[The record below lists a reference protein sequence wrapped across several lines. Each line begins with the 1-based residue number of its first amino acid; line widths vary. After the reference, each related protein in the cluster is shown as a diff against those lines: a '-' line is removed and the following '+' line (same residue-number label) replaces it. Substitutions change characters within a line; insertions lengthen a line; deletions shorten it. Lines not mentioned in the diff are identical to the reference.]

1 MNEQLT
7 QLLDI
12 QFPKLPKTIQD
23 LFLSGKVSTVVAELG
38 GTLGFTQD
46 QSDDLGLEVLL
57 LISGLSDPKE
67 FPQTLKER
75 LNLNEVTLGT
85 LIDSL
90 EEKILESIYPDLVRF
105 YEQDQARMAKAE
117 AEENAREA
125 TPAPATPEPVVVK
138 IWEKTPE
145 IVPDNL
151 PTDESIPAGILPEE
165 SFIPAL
171 TPKPTPEAP
180 TPALEPAHPFEEKMQ
195 KVFTAGAPAM
205 ENFELENTVEEK
217 PKPVIVTA
225 RPVSHD
231 PYREPIE

>member
-1 MNEQLT
+1 MNEQLKQIVNL
-7 QLLDI
+7 QL
-12 QFPKLPKTIQD
+12 PKLPPS
-23 LFLSGKVSTVVAELG
+23 LRNAFLDDRTTSSLNEVGNAFNLSS
-38 GTLGFTQD
+38 D
-46 QSDDLGLEVLL
+46 QESDLEVETILL
-57 LISGLSDPKE
+57 LIGASDPKA
-67 FPQTLKER
+67 FSQTLKER

-105 YEQDQARMAKAE
+105 YEQDQAQMAKAE

-151 PTDESIPAGILPEE
+151 PTEESMPAGILPEE
-165 SFIPAL
+165 SFMPTL
-171 TPKPTPEAP
+171 KPKQAPE
-180 TPALEPAHPFEEKMQ
+180 TSQTTEEPPHPFEEKMK
-195 KVFTAGAPAM
+195 KVLTAGAPAM

-217 PKPVIVTA
+217 PQSVIITA
-225 RPVSHD
+225 RPASHD